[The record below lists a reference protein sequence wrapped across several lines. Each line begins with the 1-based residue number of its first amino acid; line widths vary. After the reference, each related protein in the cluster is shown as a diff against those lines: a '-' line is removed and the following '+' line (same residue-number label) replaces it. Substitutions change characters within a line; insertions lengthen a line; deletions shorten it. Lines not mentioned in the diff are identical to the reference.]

1 MPLSTIVLIV
11 LRLFCVC
18 WLVDGL
24 TGLAVGFAYYNPQ
37 ASIIAQLLEPVTFV
51 LFAVVGWII
60 APTLSRLVIGQRDA
74 VIQSSELTL
83 GDLYAFAF
91 VFLGLYFSLS
101 SFADT
106 LNWFHY
112 FLWVNAGNRLLPS
125 ENAPSYYSLSRALI
139 SLIPGLVCLFPGRR
153 WARKLAAADH
163 PSNPNPG

>member
-1 MPLSTIVLIV
+1 MPLSAIVLVV

-37 ASIIAQLLEPVTFV
+37 VSIIPQLLEPLTIV

-91 VFLGLYFSLS
+91 VFLGLYFVLS
-101 SFADT
+101 SVADT

-112 FLWVNAGNRLLPS
+112 FLWINAGNRLLPS

-139 SLIPGLVCLFPGRR
+139 SMIAGLICLFRGRR
-153 WARKLAAADH
+153 WARKLAASDQPPA
-163 PSNPNPG
+163 PNPG